1 MTIAPTSNADL
12 ARADRR
18 SVGTARGAMTD
29 ALTAGRQRATG
40 SAGAPARG
48 GALLA
53 LQREAGNAAVSA
65 LLAARLRHPGD
76 EAIVEIDGALVELRR
91 DEPDVERVERGL
103 KQAKATGIP
112 VDLEGS
118 KPPAS
123 ALAVT
128 MTGFGPSAVA
138 AKKPVPPPKPV
149 PPVSPLGKAAAAKP
163 KIAGPAGGRAVP
175 APPMT
180 GTAPAAA
187 VVPPRLTPD
196 KLLRPPVPPPGV
208 KPAQDPAFSHVKG
221 NVKGFAAAKRAHPP
235 AASKA
240 KEAQDAAV
248 APSDDLAGQAKA
260 AKADTMDAQQ
270 PGTFDKKA
278 FIAAVKTAIEAKSP
292 KTLKEADDYAESG
305 KAGEVKGEVRGLV
318 TQGKEGSAHDIEAA
332 TEAPPDSSKA
342 VAKPVTPLAQESPG
356 QAAPIPAV
364 GAVPKPAPPEQ
375 VNLEAGKHGVDQE
388 MTDANVTDEQLAR
401 SGEPEFQGA
410 LADKKTAAAHA
421 DTAPAEYRAQEQATI
436 ADGKAQAS
444 AATAAG
450 VQGMQGT
457 KVAALAR
464 LVAEKGKAKSKDE
477 QKRAEVT
484 TKIQSIFTAT
494 ETDVK
499 KILDG
504 IDPKVEAEFE
514 QGEAKA
520 KASFESYVAA
530 KMSAYKKDRYGGW
543 LGGLRWAKDK
553 LFGMPDKVN
562 EFYEAGREL
571 YLKQMDGVISRVADI
586 VGGDLTAA
594 KQRIAKG
601 RSEIATYVKS
611 LPKDLQKVGSEAADE
626 IGERFN
632 QLESEVKDKE
642 NQVVETLA
650 TKYVEARKGLD
661 ERIEALQAENKG
673 LVDKAIGAIKAVIN
687 TIREL
692 ASMLANVLARAASVI
707 GDIIGDPVGFLG
719 NLIRGIKGGIDAF
732 FSNIATHLK
741 KGLMGWL
748 FGQLG
753 DAGIELPDTFDLKG
767 IVKLLA
773 SIFGLTWANIRNRI
787 VMQIGEKAMA
797 AVEKGVEIFQVIKD
811 QGVAGLWDKLVEK
824 IGDVKAMIMEQ
835 LEDFVITRIIT
846 AGITWLISLLNPAAA
861 FIKACKL
868 IYDVV
873 MFFVNNAARI
883 AQFVNTVIDGIVDI
897 AKGNV
902 STVVG
907 KVENALGQM
916 VPILIGFIAS
926 VLGIGGIGEKIRSII
941 QAIQKPVNKA
951 LDFLIKTGLKL
962 AGPIIRGIKGI
973 STKVKAKVAAG
984 KAWVKG
990 KVERGKEALR
1000 GIWKRIS
1007 GSFELGSGRHALIV
1021 EAGPEP
1027 KLIVRSSPVKATT
1040 AMTREVARAES
1051 SSDKERI
1058 QAAKQLLAK
1067 CEAIELRLSSAKRDP
1082 ELQAWV
1088 MAQHGQ
1094 VLGEMRAYGEK
1105 YGRRLVPGEELRE
1118 GVIRPYNLQPKGG
1131 GTAFEREHVI
1141 PAVLFAAWLGLERS
1155 TPFIDAQYKTMT
1167 TLLWSGAAATVK
1179 TSNETARWTAMKR
1192 KRRDWLASPAVT
1204 EQLKRRGRKPDAP
1217 VGSSSPVFGS
1227 LSSLRDDCV
1236 TDAIQ
1241 AAAAAGSKVTSAQI
1255 FAAATAQGAE
1265 LSRIID
1271 AVLRK

>member
-1 MTIAPTSNADL
+1 M
-12 ARADRR
+12 
-18 SVGTARGAMTD
+18 
-29 ALTAGRQRATG
+29 
-40 SAGAPARG
+40 
-48 GALLA
+48 
-53 LQREAGNAAVSA
+53 
-65 LLAARLRHPGD
+65 
-76 EAIVEIDGALVELRR
+76 ELRR
-91 DEPDVERVERGL
+91 DEPDVERVELGL
-103 KQAKATGIP
+103 KQAKAAGIP
-112 VDLEGS
+112 VDLEGT

-163 KIAGPAGGRAVP
+163 KVAGPAGAAAASLPAVAAAALAAAP
-175 APPMT
+175 AP
-180 GTAPAAA
+180 A
-187 VVPPRLTPD
+187 RLTPD

-208 KPAQDPAFSHVKG
+208 KPAQDPAFAQVRG

-305 KAGEVKGEVRGLV
+305 KAGEVKGEVKGLV

-342 VAKPVTPLAQESPG
+342 VAKPVTAMAPESPG
-356 QAAPIPAV
+356 QAVPIPAA
-364 GAVPKPAPPEQ
+364 GAVPKPVPPEQ
-375 VNLEAGKHGVDQE
+375 VNLEAGKHEVDQE
-388 MTDANVTDEQLAR
+388 MTDANVTDAQLAK
-401 SGEPEFQGA
+401 SGEPDFQGA
-410 LADKKTAAAHA
+410 LTEKRTAAAHA
-421 DTAPAEYRAQEQATI
+421 DSAPAEYRAQEQATI
-436 ADGKAQAS
+436 AQGKAQAS

-457 KVAALAR
+457 KGAALAR
-464 LVAEKGKAKSKDE
+464 LVADKGKAKSKDE

-601 RSEIATYVKS
+601 RTEIATYVKS
-611 LPKDLQKVGSEAADE
+611 LPNDLQKVGSEAATE
-626 IGERFN
+626 IGDRFD

-642 NQVVETLA
+642 NAVVETLA

-719 NLIRGIKGGIDAF
+719 NLIRGIKGGIDRF
-732 FSNIATHLK
+732 FSNITTHLK

-767 IVKLLA
+767 VVKLLA
-773 SIFGLTWANIRNRI
+773 SIFGLTWANIRNRL

-797 AVEKGVEIFQVIKD
+797 AVEKGVEIFQVIKE

-824 IGDVKAMIMEQ
+824 IGDIKAMIMEQ

-883 AQFVNTVIDGIVDI
+883 AQFVNTVIDGVVDI

-902 STVVG
+902 SAVVE

-962 AGPIIRGIKGI
+962 AAPIIRGIKGI

-990 KVERGKEALR
+990 KVEAGKEWAKGKARAAGAAVARVFGVDRRFRVGALDHR
-1000 GIWKRIS
+1000 IWS
-1007 GSFELGSGRHALIV
+1007 DPSGRLMVASTPQPASALDRLKQFDDEYRSLPADATKAAKDRIVDRMIALI
-1021 EAGPEP
+1021 
-1027 KLIVRSSPVKATT
+1027 
-1040 AMTREVARAES
+1040 
-1051 SSDKERI
+1051 
-1058 QAAKQLLAK
+1058 KQDPSLLAALAGTHQVYDPPNLGDVGRH
-1067 CEAIELRLSSAKRDP
+1067 EAQAKR
-1082 ELQAWV
+1082 WV
-1088 MAQHGQ
+1088 
-1094 VLGEMRAYGEK
+1094 
-1105 YGRRLVPGEELRE
+1105 
-1118 GVIRPYNLQPKGG
+1118 PKGG
-1131 GTAFEREHVI
+1131 DPAFAPLWHLQSEHVVPQAYLDKLFEAI
-1141 PAVLFAAWLGLERS
+1141 DNRLQRHGLTMPRITDPEYDAMTTVLIYEGAAHRKTRTASGDAAIIRSLAEAFDNEIRALRRARNLSRDREGDRAAFLERARVLQS
-1155 TPFIDAQYKTMT
+1155 RLDVAFDEGRAPGGVYQRTVQAITAE
-1167 TLLWSGAAATVK
+1167 WSQNAV
-1179 TSNETARWTAMKR
+1179 ARGWPALPQSEA
-1192 KRRDWLASPAVT
+1192 RRDEV
-1204 EQLKRRGRKPDAP
+1204 
-1217 VGSSSPVFGS
+1217 
-1227 LSSLRDDCV
+1227 
-1236 TDAIQ
+1236 
-1241 AAAAAGSKVTSAQI
+1241 
-1255 FAAATAQGAE
+1255 
-1265 LSRIID
+1265 ID
-1271 AVLRK
+1271 AVGRAHSAQLAQLRAYYEARLTAVMTSPGARRRGV